1 MNQVPFG
8 FTPNEGSQP
17 FDLSNM
23 GAMLQQLGAM
33 LQRAESVPVG
43 EIDWDTVRLTARQ
56 AIAGSPDPSV
66 VDAERERVRA
76 ATELAQLWLDGVT
89 EFTATTLSSAAWSRS
104 EWLEATFDQW
114 KPIVEPVAKSMQ
126 RSVGDTSNLQLPD
139 QVPPEMAAMLVPM
152 MQMAAKMSTVMVAS
166 QVGQALGS
174 LARDAWSASDIG
186 LPMNRDGVTA
196 LVTSNTR
203 TWAEGLGLDVRD
215 VETYLAVREAAAQ
228 RLFAATPW
236 LRIRLQDAIA
246 EYAAGITVDTER
258 LRELVA
264 DIDVSNPEA
273 MQAAMQG
280 GALEVPLSAGQTA
293 ALTRV
298 ESLLTLVEG
307 WVDHIATI
315 AIADRVGN
323 ANAIREAL
331 RRRRAAGGP
340 SEKTF
345 AQLLG
350 LELRPKKLREASE
363 FWASLDAA
371 KRDGVWQHPDFLPT
385 IDDLENPESFIAP

>member
-33 LQRAESVPVG
+33 MQRAQSLPVG
-43 EIDWDTVRLTARQ
+43 QIDWDTIRQTARQ
-56 AIAGSPDPSV
+56 TIATTPDPSV
-66 VDAERERVRA
+66 VEAERERVRA
-76 ATELAQLWLDGVT
+76 ANELAQLWLDGAT
-89 EFTATTLSSAAWSRS
+89 EFPAPTLASAAWSRS

-114 KPIVEPVAKSMQ
+114 RPIVEPVAKSMQ
-126 RSVGDTSNLQLPD
+126 RSVGETTDMQLPD
-139 QVPPEMAAMLVPM
+139 GVPPELAAMLAPM
-152 MQMAAKMSTVMVAS
+152 LQMAARMSTVMVAS

-174 LARDAWSASDIG
+174 LARDAWSAADIG
-186 LPMNRDGVTA
+186 LPMNRDGATA

-203 TWAEGLGLDVRD
+203 EWAESLGLDVRD

-236 LRIRLQDAIA
+236 LRTRLQDAIA
-246 EYAAGITVDTER
+246 EYAAGVTVDTDR

-264 DIDVSNPEA
+264 GIDVSNPEA
-273 MQAAMQG
+273 LQDAMQR
-280 GALEVPLSAGQTA
+280 GALEVPLSPGQTA

-298 ESLLTLVEG
+298 EAMLTLIEG
-307 WVDHIATI
+307 WVDHVATT
-315 AIADRVGN
+315 AIADRIGT
-323 ANAIREAL
+323 APLIREAL

-345 AQLLG
+345 SQLIG
-350 LELRPKKLREASE
+350 LELRPKKLREASA
-363 FWASLDAA
+363 FWAALDHA
-371 KRDGVWQHPDFLPT
+371 KRDAVWTHPDFLPS
-385 IDDLENPESFIAP
+385 IDDLENPDAFIAP